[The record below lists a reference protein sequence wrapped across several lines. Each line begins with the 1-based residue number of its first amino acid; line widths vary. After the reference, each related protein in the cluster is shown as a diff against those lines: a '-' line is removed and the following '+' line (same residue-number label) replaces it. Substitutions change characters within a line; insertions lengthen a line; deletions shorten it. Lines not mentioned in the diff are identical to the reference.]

1 VLSASAPSRGGALFL
16 LACRQKENALRIAL
30 GWMAVIGLLCVGG
43 PARADYDLVVKKNC
57 LACHYVDKRKYG
69 PSFQQ
74 VAAKYADQK
83 NAAEV
88 LAKKIRRGG
97 TGVWGVD
104 VMPPQPQVS
113 TAEGRALAIYV
124 LSLK

>member
-1 VLSASAPSRGGALFL
+1 VRAMLPCWTL
-16 LACRQKENALRIAL
+16 
-30 GWMAVIGLLCVGG
+30 IGLLCTAG
-43 PARADYDLVVKKNC
+43 PVRADYDLVVKKNC

-97 TGVWGVD
+97 TGVWGQD

-113 TAEGRALAIYV
+113 AAEARVIAAYV

>member
-1 VLSASAPSRGGALFL
+1 
-16 LACRQKENALRIAL
+16 LRIAL
-30 GWMAVIGLLCVGG
+30 QWVAVIGLLGAAAPV
-43 PARADYDLVVKKNC
+43 RADYELAVKKNC

-83 NAAEV
+83 KATEM

-97 TGVWGVD
+97 TGVWGAD

-113 TAEGRALAIYV
+113 VAEAKLRATYV
-124 LSLK
+124 MSLK

>member
-1 VLSASAPSRGGALFL
+1 MPC
-16 LACRQKENALRIAL
+16 CRQKENPLRIAL
-30 GWMAVIGLLCVGG
+30 GWMAVIGLLGAVE

-113 TAEGRALAIYV
+113 VAEARALATYV

>member
-1 VLSASAPSRGGALFL
+1 MKDNMRTTLQWL
-16 LACRQKENALRIAL
+16 
-30 GWMAVIGLLCVGG
+30 AVIGVVVSTV

-57 LACHYVDKRKYG
+57 LACHQVDKRKYG
-69 PSFQQ
+69 PNFKEI
-74 VAAKYADQK
+74 AAKYADQK
-83 NAAEV
+83 NAADV

-97 TGVWGVD
+97 TGVWGQD

-113 TAEGRALAIYV
+113 VQEARTIAAYV

>member
-1 VLSASAPSRGGALFL
+1 M
-16 LACRQKENALRIAL
+16 RITL
-30 GWMAVIGLLCVGG
+30 QWIAVIGFLACAG
-43 PARADYDLVVKKNC
+43 PVRADYDLVVKKNC

-74 VAAKYADQK
+74 VAAKYAEQK
-83 NAAEV
+83 SAVDV

-97 TGVWGVD
+97 TGVWGQD

-113 TAEGRALAIYV
+113 ANEARAIATYV

>member
-1 VLSASAPSRGGALFL
+1 MRFTLQWL
-16 LACRQKENALRIAL
+16 
-30 GWMAVIGLLCVGG
+30 AVIGLLVCAG
-43 PARADYDLVVKKNC
+43 PVRADYDLVVKKNC
-57 LACHYVDKRKYG
+57 LACHQVDKRKYG
-69 PSFQQ
+69 PNFKE

-83 NAAEV
+83 NAAET

-97 TGVWGVD
+97 TGVWGQD

-113 TAEGRALAIYV
+113 PADARALATYV

>member
-1 VLSASAPSRGGALFL
+1 M
-16 LACRQKENALRIAL
+16 RITL
-30 GWMAVIGLLCVGG
+30 QWITVIGLLLSAG
-43 PARADYDLVVKKNC
+43 PVRADYDLAVKKNC

-74 VAAKYADQK
+74 VATKYADQK
-83 NAAEV
+83 NATAL

-97 TGVWGVD
+97 TGVWGQD

-113 TAEGRALAIYV
+113 AAEARGLAAYV
-124 LSLK
+124 LSVK

>member
-1 VLSASAPSRGGALFL
+1 MPGWIAAIAAIGVTGLFGV
-16 LACRQKENALRIAL
+16 A
-30 GWMAVIGLLCVGG
+30 G
-43 PARADYDLVVKKNC
+43 PVRADQDLVVKKNC
-57 LACHYVDKRKYG
+57 LACHQVDKRKYG
-69 PSFQQ
+69 PNFKE

-83 NAAEV
+83 NATEL

-97 TGVWGVD
+97 TGVWGPD

-113 TAEGRALAIYV
+113 AAEARILAKYV

>member
-1 VLSASAPSRGGALFL
+1 M
-16 LACRQKENALRIAL
+16 RITL
-30 GWMAVIGLLCVGG
+30 PWLAVIGLLGAAG
-43 PARADYDLVVKKNC
+43 PVRADYDLVVKKNC

-88 LAKKIRRGG
+88 LARKIRRGG
-97 TGVWGVD
+97 TGVWGQD

-113 TAEGRALAIYV
+113 AAEALSLATYV
-124 LSLK
+124 LSVK

>member
-1 VLSASAPSRGGALFL
+1 MRVT
-16 LACRQKENALRIAL
+16 LR
-30 GWMAVIGLLCVGG
+30 WMAVIGLLSAAGSVY
-43 PARADYDLVVKKNC
+43 ADYDLVVKKNC

-83 NAAEV
+83 NATET

-97 TGVWGVD
+97 TGVWGAD

-113 TAEGRALAIYV
+113 AAEAREIAAYV
-124 LSLK
+124 LSVK

>member
-1 VLSASAPSRGGALFL
+1 MR
-16 LACRQKENALRIAL
+16 
-30 GWMAVIGLLCVGG
+30 IGLQWIAIVGLLGAAG
-43 PARADYDLVVKKNC
+43 PVRADYDLVLKKNC

-97 TGVWGVD
+97 TGVWGQD

-113 TAEGRALAIYV
+113 AAEARALAKYV

>member
-1 VLSASAPSRGGALFL
+1 M
-16 LACRQKENALRIAL
+16 RITL
-30 GWMAVIGLLCVGG
+30 QWITVIGLLLSAG
-43 PARADYDLVVKKNC
+43 PVRADYDLAVKKNC

-74 VAAKYADQK
+74 VATKYADQK
-83 NAAEV
+83 NATAL

-97 TGVWGVD
+97 TGVWGQD

-113 TAEGRALAIYV
+113 AAEARVLAAYV
-124 LSLK
+124 LSVK

>member
-1 VLSASAPSRGGALFL
+1 MK
-16 LACRQKENALRIAL
+16 KENPLRITL
-30 GWMAVIGLLCVGG
+30 RCVAVVGMLLVAA
-43 PARADYDLVVKKNC
+43 PVRADYDLVVKKNC

-74 VAAKYADQK
+74 VAAKYAEQK
-83 NAAEV
+83 NAVEL

-97 TGVWGVD
+97 TGVWGEV

-113 TAEGRALAIYV
+113 ATEANALAKYV

>member
-1 VLSASAPSRGGALFL
+1 VKKENPLQVMLRTMLACMAAVGLWGAAEPASAS
-16 LACRQKENALRIAL
+16 QE
-30 GWMAVIGLLCVGG
+30 
-43 PARADYDLVVKKNC
+43 LVLKKNC
-57 LACHYVDKRKYG
+57 GACHYVDKRKYG

-83 NAAEV
+83 NAVDV

-97 TGVWGVD
+97 TGVWGQD

-113 TAEGRALAIYV
+113 AAEAKAIATYV

>member
-1 VLSASAPSRGGALFL
+1 MRTPLQALV
-16 LACRQKENALRIAL
+16 
-30 GWMAVIGLLCVGG
+30 VIGVLICAA

-57 LACHYVDKRKYG
+57 LACHQVDKRKYG
-69 PSFQQ
+69 PNFKEIAS
-74 VAAKYADQK
+74 KYAERKD
-83 NAAEV
+83 ATEV

-97 TGVWGVD
+97 TGVWGQD

-113 TAEGRALAIYV
+113 AQEARTIAGYV